1 METIKPTRNILVAV
15 DVQHDFI
22 DGSLAVAEGEQVTTP
37 LNTIAETVRHHDGQ
51 VVFTRDWHPA
61 KTPHFSNFGGQWPA
75 HCIAGT
81 TGASFHDKLNV
92 QPGDTIIDKGTGQTD
107 GYSGWEGQSG
117 NTGETLETIITPR
130 TTREEVHVFLG
141 GLATDF
147 CVKATALDIAE
158 HFKSD
163 DQVSIYLLREAVRA
177 VGLTPNAEE
186 EALSAMKEARI
197 LVVSINEAKT
207 MIERSAQ

>member
-1 METIKPTRNILVAV
+1 METVKPTRNILVAV
-15 DVQHDFI
+15 DVQRDFI
-22 DGSLAVAEGEQVTTP
+22 DGSLAVREGEQVVAP
-37 LNTIAETVRHHDGQ
+37 LNTIAETVRHHGGQ
-51 VVFTRDWHPA
+51 VVFTRDWHPGE
-61 KTPHFSNFGGQWPA
+61 TPHFVNFGGQWPV
-75 HCIAGT
+75 HCVAGT

-92 QPGDTIIDKGTGQTD
+92 QPGDAIIDKGVGQTD
-107 GYSGWEGQSG
+107 GYSGWEGRSD
-117 NTGETLETIITPR
+117 TGETLETIITPR
-130 TTREEVHVFLG
+130 TPHEKVKVFLG

-158 HFKSD
+158 HFQSD

-186 EALSAMKEARI
+186 EALAAMKEARI
-197 LVVSINEAKT
+197 LAVSINEAKT